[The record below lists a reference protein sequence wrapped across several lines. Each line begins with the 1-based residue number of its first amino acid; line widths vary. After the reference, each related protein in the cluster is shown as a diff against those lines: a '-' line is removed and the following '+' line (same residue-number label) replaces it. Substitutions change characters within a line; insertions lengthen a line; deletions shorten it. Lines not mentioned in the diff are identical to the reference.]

1 MKAYKDGRV
10 IEFNECDTAI
20 KRLCASGWSMKAP
33 VKKKAK
39 KAAK

>member
-1 MKAYKDGRV
+1 MKAYKKDK
-10 IEFNECDTAI
+10 ELNFNESADAI
-20 KRLCASGWSMKAP
+20 KALEKDGWSMKAP